1 LSGLPWSAHSV
12 VIREVVFEGYLVAES
27 PLRIGVGRESPLGS
41 AADLA
46 VLRVNLNGK
55 LVPYIPGSSLKG
67 VFRSTAIQLA
77 NLRGLT
83 VCSGL
88 SKETCMDREYPESRE
103 IASLDELLGEEVGKK
118 KHTLRDKIQNLI
130 KNGDVRGALALFHE
144 KTCLLCKVFGA
155 PSFTG
160 HAEFNDSYPVNE
172 NGDVQ
177 DAPVGVRAGIAINR
191 RTGGVHSGPY
201 QVEYV
206 EPGARFRFSLRTT
219 NLPNYALGLLAKIL
233 RMVNEGWVRVGGFKT
248 RGFGELRVDGLRF
261 AASGATVQGSKLLA
275 VDEKDEEVDL
285 SGDVSSTQRGLE
297 ASGENAWRV
306 LAKLEEVWDSVKLS

>member
-1 LSGLPWSAHSV
+1 
-12 VIREVVFEGYLVAES
+12 VITREVVFEGSFVAES

-41 AADLA
+41 AVDLA
-46 VLRVNLNGK
+46 VLRINLNGK

-77 NLRGLT
+77 SRKGLT

-88 SKETCMDREYPESRE
+88 SKGTCMDLRYPEF
-103 IASLDELLGEEVGKK
+103 DGKTLL
-118 KHTLRDKIQNLI
+118 DKIKEEIRNRNYRRAI
-130 KNGDVRGALALFHE
+130 ELFHE
-144 KTCLLCKVFGA
+144 KACLLCKVFGA

-160 HAEFNDSYPVNE
+160 HSEFNDSYPINE
-172 NGDVQ
+172 KGEVL
-177 DAPVGVRAGIAINR
+177 DAPVGVRTGIAINR
-191 RTGGVHSGPY
+191 RTGAVHMGALY

-206 EPGARFRFSLRTT
+206 EPGARFRFSIRTT

-248 RGFGELRVDGLRF
+248 RGFGELRVEGLRF
-261 AASGATVQGSKLLA
+261 AASGLTVQGSKLLA
-275 VDEKDEEVDL
+275 VDEKDKELDL
-285 SGDVSSTQRGLE
+285 SGNVSSTQRGLE

-306 LAKLEEVWDSVKLS
+306 LAKLEEVWDNANLG

>member
-1 LSGLPWSAHSV
+1 MSGLPWSSHSV
-12 VIREVVFEGYLVAES
+12 IIREVVLEGYLVAKS

-41 AADLA
+41 AVDLA
-46 VLRVNLNGK
+46 VLRMNLKGK

-77 NLRGLT
+77 NRKGLT

-88 SKETCMDREYPESRE
+88 SKGTCMDLRYPEF
-103 IASLDELLGEEVGKK
+103 DGKTLLE
-118 KHTLRDKIQNLI
+118 KIQEEIRNRNYRRAI
-130 KNGDVRGALALFHE
+130 ELFHE
-144 KTCLLCKVFGA
+144 KACLLCKVFGA

-160 HAEFNDSYPVNE
+160 HSEFNDSYPINE
-172 NGDVQ
+172 KGEVL
-177 DAPVGVRAGIAINR
+177 DAPVGVRTGIAINR
-191 RTGGVHSGPY
+191 RTGAVHMGALY

-206 EPGARFRFSLRTT
+206 EPGARFRFSIRTT

-248 RGFGELRVDGLRF
+248 RGFGELRVEGLRF
-261 AASGATVQGSKLLA
+261 AASGPTVQGSKLLA
-275 VDEKDEEVDL
+275 VDEKDGEVDL

-297 ASGENAWRV
+297 ASGENTWRV
-306 LAKLEEVWDSVKLS
+306 LAKLEGVWDSVKLS

>member
-12 VIREVVFEGYLVAES
+12 IIREVVLEGYLVAES
-27 PLRIGVGRESPLGS
+27 PLRIGVGREPPLGS
-41 AADLA
+41 AVDLA
-46 VLRVNLNGK
+46 VLRINLNGK

-77 NLRGLT
+77 NRKGLT

-88 SKETCMDREYPESRE
+88 SKGTCMDLRYPEF
-103 IASLDELLGEEVGKK
+103 DGKTLLE
-118 KHTLRDKIQNLI
+118 KIQEEI
-130 KNGDVRGALALFHE
+130 KNRNYRRAIELFHE
-144 KTCLLCKVFGA
+144 KACLLCKVFGA

-160 HAEFNDSYPVNE
+160 HSEFNDSYPINE
-172 NGDVQ
+172 KGEVL
-177 DAPVGVRAGIAINR
+177 DAPVGVRTGIAINR
-191 RTGGVHSGPY
+191 RTGAVHMGALY

-206 EPGARFRFSLRTT
+206 EPGARFRFSIRTT

-248 RGFGELRVDGLRF
+248 RGFGELRVEGLRF

-275 VDEKDEEVDL
+275 VDEKDKEVDL

>member
-1 LSGLPWSAHSV
+1 V
-12 VIREVVFEGYLVAES
+12 IIREVVLEGYLVAES
-27 PLRIGVGRESPLGS
+27 PLRIGVGREPPLGS
-41 AADLA
+41 AVDLA
-46 VLRVNLNGK
+46 VLRMNLNGK

-77 NLRGLT
+77 NRKGLT

-88 SKETCMDREYPESRE
+88 SKGTCMDLRYPEF
-103 IASLDELLGEEVGKK
+103 DGKTLLE
-118 KHTLRDKIQNLI
+118 KIQEEIRNRNYRRAI
-130 KNGDVRGALALFHE
+130 ELFHE
-144 KTCLLCKVFGA
+144 KACLLCKVFGA

-160 HAEFNDSYPVNE
+160 HSEFNDSYPINE
-172 NGDVQ
+172 KGEVL
-177 DAPVGVRAGIAINR
+177 DAPVGVRTGIAINR
-191 RTGGVHSGPY
+191 RTGAVHMGALY

-206 EPGARFRFSLRTT
+206 EPGARFRFSIRTT

-261 AASGATVQGSKLLA
+261 AASGATVQGPKLLA
-275 VDEKDEEVDL
+275 VDEKDKEVDL

>member
-12 VIREVVFEGYLVAES
+12 IIREVVLEGYLVAES

-41 AADLA
+41 AVDLA

-77 NLRGLT
+77 NRKGLT

-88 SKETCMDREYPESRE
+88 SKGTCMDLRYPEF
-103 IASLDELLGEEVGKK
+103 DGKTLLE
-118 KHTLRDKIQNLI
+118 KIQEEIRNRNYRRAI
-130 KNGDVRGALALFHE
+130 ELFHE
-144 KTCLLCKVFGA
+144 KACLLCKVFGA

-160 HAEFNDSYPVNE
+160 HSEFNDSYPINE
-172 NGDVQ
+172 KGEVL
-177 DAPVGVRAGIAINR
+177 DAPVGVRTGIAINR
-191 RTGGVHSGPY
+191 RTGAVHMGALY

-206 EPGARFRFSLRTT
+206 EPGARFRFSNRTT

-248 RGFGELRVDGLRF
+248 RGFGELRVEGLRF

-275 VDEKDEEVDL
+275 VDEKDKEVDL

>member
-12 VIREVVFEGYLVAES
+12 IIREVVFEGYLVAES

-41 AADLA
+41 AVDLA
-46 VLRVNLNGK
+46 VLRMNLNGK

-77 NLRGLT
+77 NRKGLT

-88 SKETCMDREYPESRE
+88 SKGTCMDLRYPEF
-103 IASLDELLGEEVGKK
+103 DGKTLLE
-118 KHTLRDKIQNLI
+118 KIQEEIRNRNYRRAI
-130 KNGDVRGALALFHE
+130 ELFHE
-144 KTCLLCKVFGA
+144 KACLLCKVFGA

-160 HAEFNDSYPVNE
+160 HSEFNDSYPVNE
-172 NGDVQ
+172 NGEVQ
-177 DAPVGVRAGIAINR
+177 DAPVGVRTGIAINR
-191 RTGGVHSGPY
+191 RTGAVHMGALY

-206 EPGARFRFSLRTT
+206 EPGARFRFSIRTT

-248 RGFGELRVDGLRF
+248 RGFGELRVEGLRF

-275 VDEKDEEVDL
+275 VDEKDKEVDL
-285 SGDVSSTQRGLE
+285 SGDISSTQRGLE

>member
-1 LSGLPWSAHSV
+1 LSGLPWSSHSV
-12 VIREVVFEGYLVAES
+12 IIREVVLEGYLVAES

-41 AADLA
+41 AVDLA

-77 NLRGLT
+77 SRKGLT

-88 SKETCMDREYPESRE
+88 SKGTCMDLRYPEF
-103 IASLDELLGEEVGKK
+103 DGKTLL
-118 KHTLRDKIQNLI
+118 DKIKEEIRNRNYRRAI
-130 KNGDVRGALALFHE
+130 ELFHE
-144 KTCLLCKVFGA
+144 KACLLCKVFGA

-160 HAEFNDSYPVNE
+160 HSEFNDSYPINE
-172 NGDVQ
+172 KGEVL
-177 DAPVGVRAGIAINR
+177 DAPVGVRTGIAINR
-191 RTGGVHSGPY
+191 RTGAVHMGALY

-206 EPGARFRFSLRTT
+206 EPGARFRFSIRTT

-248 RGFGELRVDGLRF
+248 RGFGELRVEGLRF
-261 AASGATVQGSKLLA
+261 AASGLTVQGSKLLA
-275 VDEKDEEVDL
+275 VDEKDKEVDL

-297 ASGENAWRV
+297 TSGENAWRV
-306 LAKLEEVWDSVKLS
+306 LAKLEEVWDNANLG

>member
-1 LSGLPWSAHSV
+1 V
-12 VIREVVFEGYLVAES
+12 IIREVVFEGSLVAES

-41 AADLA
+41 AVDLA

-77 NLRGLT
+77 NRKGLT

-88 SKETCMDREYPESRE
+88 SKGTCMDREYTESRE
-103 IASLDELLGEEVGKK
+103 TALLDELLGEEDGKK
-118 KHTLRDKIQNLI
+118 KLTLRGQIQNLI
-130 KNGDVRGALALFHE
+130 KNGDVRGAIALFHE
-144 KTCLLCKVFGA
+144 KACLLCKVFGA

-160 HAEFNDSYPVNE
+160 HSEFNDSYPINE
-172 NGDVQ
+172 KGEVL
-177 DAPVGVRAGIAINR
+177 DAPVGVRTGIAINR
-191 RTGGVHSGPY
+191 RTGAVHMGALY

-248 RGFGELRVDGLRF
+248 RGFGELRVEDLRF

-275 VDEKDEEVDL
+275 VDEKDKELDL

>member
-12 VIREVVFEGYLVAES
+12 ITREVVLEGYLVAES

-41 AADLA
+41 AVDLA

-77 NLRGLT
+77 NRKGLT

-88 SKETCMDREYPESRE
+88 SKGTCMDLRYPEF
-103 IASLDELLGEEVGKK
+103 DGKTLLE
-118 KHTLRDKIQNLI
+118 KIQEEIRNRNYRRAI
-130 KNGDVRGALALFHE
+130 ELFHE
-144 KTCLLCKVFGA
+144 KACLLCKVFGA

-160 HAEFNDSYPVNE
+160 HSEFNDSYPINE
-172 NGDVQ
+172 KGDVQ
-177 DAPVGVRAGIAINR
+177 DAPVGVRTGIAINR
-191 RTGGVHSGPY
+191 RTGAVHMGALY

-206 EPGARFRFSLRTT
+206 EPGARFRFSIRTT

-248 RGFGELRVDGLRF
+248 RGFGELRVEGLRF
-261 AASGATVQGSKLLA
+261 AAYGLTVQGSKLLA
-275 VDEKDEEVDL
+275 VDEKDKEVDL
-285 SGDVSSTQRGLE
+285 SGDISSTQRGLE

-306 LAKLEEVWDSVKLS
+306 LAKLEEVWDNANLG

>member
-1 LSGLPWSAHSV
+1 V
-12 VIREVVFEGYLVAES
+12 IIREVVLEGYLVAES
-27 PLRIGVGRESPLGS
+27 PLRIGVGREPPLGS
-41 AADLA
+41 AVDLA

-77 NLRGLT
+77 NRKGLT

-88 SKETCMDREYPESRE
+88 SKGTCMDLRYPEF
-103 IASLDELLGEEVGKK
+103 DGKTLLE
-118 KHTLRDKIQNLI
+118 KIQEEIRNRNYRRAI
-130 KNGDVRGALALFHE
+130 ELFHE
-144 KTCLLCKVFGA
+144 KACLLCKVFGA

-160 HAEFNDSYPVNE
+160 HSKFNDSYPINE
-172 NGDVQ
+172 NGEVL
-177 DAPVGVRAGIAINR
+177 DAPVGVRTGIAINR
-191 RTGGVHSGPY
+191 RTGAVHMGALY

-285 SGDVSSTQRGLE
+285 SGDISSTQRRLE

>member
-12 VIREVVFEGYLVAES
+12 ITREVVFEGYLVTES

-41 AADLA
+41 AVDLA

-77 NLRGLT
+77 NRKGLT

-88 SKETCMDREYPESRE
+88 SKGTCMDLRYPEF
-103 IASLDELLGEEVGKK
+103 DGKTLLE
-118 KHTLRDKIQNLI
+118 KIQEEIRNRNYRRAI
-130 KNGDVRGALALFHE
+130 QLFHE
-144 KTCLLCKVFGA
+144 KACLLCKVFGA

-160 HAEFNDSYPVNE
+160 HSEFNDSYPINE
-172 NGDVQ
+172 KGDVQ
-177 DAPVGVRAGIAINR
+177 DAPVGVRTGIAINR
-191 RTGGVHSGPY
+191 RTGAVHMGALY

-206 EPGARFRFSLRTT
+206 EPGARFRFSIRTT

-248 RGFGELRVDGLRF
+248 RGFGELRVEGLRF
-261 AASGATVQGSKLLA
+261 AAYGLTVQGSKLLA
-275 VDEKDEEVDL
+275 VDEKDKEVDL
-285 SGDVSSTQRGLE
+285 SGDISSTQRGLE

-306 LAKLEEVWDSVKLS
+306 LAKLEEVWDNANLG

>member
-1 LSGLPWSAHSV
+1 LPWSAHSV
-12 VIREVVFEGYLVAES
+12 IIREVVLEGYLVAES

-41 AADLA
+41 AVDLA
-46 VLRVNLNGK
+46 VLRMNLNGK

-88 SKETCMDREYPESRE
+88 SKGTCMDLRYPEF
-103 IASLDELLGEEVGKK
+103 DGKTLLE
-118 KHTLRDKIQNLI
+118 KIQEEIRNRNYRRAI
-130 KNGDVRGALALFHE
+130 ELFHE
-144 KTCLLCKVFGA
+144 KACLLCKVFGA

-160 HAEFNDSYPVNE
+160 HAEFNDSYPINE
-172 NGDVQ
+172 KGEVL
-177 DAPVGVRAGIAINR
+177 DAPVGVRTGIAINR
-191 RTGGVHSGPY
+191 RTGAVHMGALY

-206 EPGARFRFSLRTT
+206 EPGARFRFSIRTT

-285 SGDVSSTQRGLE
+285 SGDISSTQRGLE

-306 LAKLEEVWDSVKLS
+306 LAKLEEVWDNANLG

>member
-1 LSGLPWSAHSV
+1 V
-12 VIREVVFEGYLVAES
+12 IIREVVLEGYFVAES

-41 AADLA
+41 AVDLA
-46 VLRVNLNGK
+46 VLRINLNGK

-77 NLRGLT
+77 NRKGLT

-88 SKETCMDREYPESRE
+88 SKGTCMDLRYPEF
-103 IASLDELLGEEVGKK
+103 DGKTLLE
-118 KHTLRDKIQNLI
+118 KIQEEI
-130 KNGDVRGALALFHE
+130 KNRNYRRAIELFHE
-144 KTCLLCKVFGA
+144 KACLLCKVFGA

-160 HAEFNDSYPVNE
+160 HSEFNDSYPINE
-172 NGDVQ
+172 KGEVL
-177 DAPVGVRAGIAINR
+177 DAPVGVRTGIAINR
-191 RTGGVHSGPY
+191 RTGAVHMGALY

-206 EPGARFRFSLRTT
+206 EPGARFRFSIRTT

-275 VDEKDEEVDL
+275 VDEKDKEVDL

>member
-12 VIREVVFEGYLVAES
+12 ITREVVLEGSFVAES

-41 AADLA
+41 AVDLA
-46 VLRVNLNGK
+46 VLRINLNGK

-77 NLRGLT
+77 SRKGLT

-88 SKETCMDREYPESRE
+88 SKGTCMDLRYPEF
-103 IASLDELLGEEVGKK
+103 DGKTLL
-118 KHTLRDKIQNLI
+118 DKIQEEIRNRNYRRAI
-130 KNGDVRGALALFHE
+130 ELFHE
-144 KTCLLCKVFGA
+144 KACLLCKVFGA

-160 HAEFNDSYPVNE
+160 HAEFNDSYPINE
-172 NGDVQ
+172 KGEVQ
-177 DAPVGVRAGIAINR
+177 DAPVGVRTGIAINR
-191 RTGGVHSGPY
+191 RTGAVHMGALY

-206 EPGARFRFSLRTT
+206 EPGARFKFSIRTT

-248 RGFGELRVDGLRF
+248 RGFGELRVEGLRF
-261 AASGATVQGSKLLA
+261 AASGPTVQGSKLLA
-275 VDEKDEEVDL
+275 VDEKDQEVDL

-306 LAKLEEVWDSVKLS
+306 LAKLEGVWDSVKLS

>member
-12 VIREVVFEGYLVAES
+12 IIREVVLEGYLVAES
-27 PLRIGVGRESPLGS
+27 PLRIGVGREPPLGS
-41 AADLA
+41 AVDLA
-46 VLRVNLNGK
+46 VLRINLNGK

-77 NLRGLT
+77 NRKGLT

-88 SKETCMDREYPESRE
+88 SKGTCMDLRYPEF
-103 IASLDELLGEEVGKK
+103 DGKTLLE
-118 KHTLRDKIQNLI
+118 KIQEEIRNRNYRRAI
-130 KNGDVRGALALFHE
+130 ELFHE
-144 KTCLLCKVFGA
+144 KACLLCKVFGA

-160 HAEFNDSYPVNE
+160 HSEFNDSYPINE
-172 NGDVQ
+172 NGEVL
-177 DAPVGVRAGIAINR
+177 DAPVGVRTGIAINR
-191 RTGGVHSGPY
+191 RTGAVHMGALY

-206 EPGARFRFSLRTT
+206 EPGARFRFSIRTT

-248 RGFGELRVDGLRF
+248 RGFGELRVEGLRF
-261 AASGATVQGSKLLA
+261 TASGATVQGSKLLA

-285 SGDVSSTQRGLE
+285 SGDISPTQRGLE

-306 LAKLEEVWDSVKLS
+306 LAKLEEVWDNANLG

>member
-1 LSGLPWSAHSV
+1 
-12 VIREVVFEGYLVAES
+12 VITREVVFEGYFVAES

-41 AADLA
+41 AVDLA

-77 NLRGLT
+77 NRKGLT

-88 SKETCMDREYPESRE
+88 SKGTCMDLRYPEF
-103 IASLDELLGEEVGKK
+103 DGKTLLE
-118 KHTLRDKIQNLI
+118 KIQEEIRNRNYRRAI
-130 KNGDVRGALALFHE
+130 ELFHE
-144 KTCLLCKVFGA
+144 KACLLCKVFGA

-160 HAEFNDSYPVNE
+160 HSEFNDSYPINE
-172 NGDVQ
+172 NGEVQ
-177 DAPVGVRAGIAINR
+177 DAPVGVRTGIAINR
-191 RTGGVHSGPY
+191 RTGAVHMGALY

-206 EPGARFRFSLRTT
+206 EPGARFRFSIRTT

-248 RGFGELRVDGLRF
+248 RGFGELRVEGLRF
-261 AASGATVQGSKLLA
+261 AASGSTVQGSKLLA
-275 VDEKDEEVDL
+275 VDEKDKEVDL
-285 SGDVSSTQRGLE
+285 SGDISSTQRGLE

-306 LAKLEEVWDSVKLS
+306 LAKLEEVWDNVKLG

>member
-1 LSGLPWSAHSV
+1 LPWSAHSV
-12 VIREVVFEGYLVAES
+12 IIREVVLEGYLVAES

-41 AADLA
+41 AVDLA
-46 VLRVNLNGK
+46 VLRMNLNGK
-55 LVPYIPGSSLKG
+55 IVPYIPGSSLKG

-88 SKETCMDREYPESRE
+88 SKGTCMDLRYPEF
-103 IASLDELLGEEVGKK
+103 DGKTLLE
-118 KHTLRDKIQNLI
+118 KIQEEIRNRNYRRAI
-130 KNGDVRGALALFHE
+130 ELFHE
-144 KTCLLCKVFGA
+144 KACLLCKVFGA

-160 HAEFNDSYPVNE
+160 HSEFNDSYPINE
-172 NGDVQ
+172 KGEVL
-177 DAPVGVRAGIAINR
+177 DAPVGVRTGIAINR
-191 RTGGVHSGPY
+191 RTGAVHMGALY

-285 SGDVSSTQRGLE
+285 SGDISSTQRRLE

>member
-12 VIREVVFEGYLVAES
+12 IIREMVLEGYLVTES

-41 AADLA
+41 AVDLA
-46 VLRVNLNGK
+46 VLRMNLNGK

-77 NLRGLT
+77 NRKGLT

-88 SKETCMDREYPESRE
+88 SKGTCMDLRYPEF
-103 IASLDELLGEEVGKK
+103 DGKTLLE
-118 KHTLRDKIQNLI
+118 KIQEEIRNRNYRRAI
-130 KNGDVRGALALFHE
+130 QLFHE
-144 KTCLLCKVFGA
+144 KACLLCKVFGA

-160 HAEFNDSYPVNE
+160 HSEFNDSYPINE
-172 NGDVQ
+172 KGEVQ
-177 DAPVGVRAGIAINR
+177 DAPVGVRTGIAINR
-191 RTGGVHSGPY
+191 RTGAVHMGALY

-206 EPGARFRFSLRTT
+206 EPGARFKFSLRTT

-248 RGFGELRVDGLRF
+248 RGFGELRVEGLRF
-261 AASGATVQGSKLLA
+261 AASGPTVQGSKLLA
-275 VDEKDEEVDL
+275 VDEKDKEVDL

-306 LAKLEEVWDSVKLS
+306 LAKLEEVWDNANLG

>member
-1 LSGLPWSAHSV
+1 LPWSAHSV
-12 VIREVVFEGYLVAES
+12 IIREVVLEGYLVAES

-41 AADLA
+41 AVDLA

-55 LVPYIPGSSLKG
+55 IVPYIPGSSLKG

-88 SKETCMDREYPESRE
+88 SKGTCMDLRYPEF
-103 IASLDELLGEEVGKK
+103 DGKTLLE
-118 KHTLRDKIQNLI
+118 KIQEEIRNRNYRRAI
-130 KNGDVRGALALFHE
+130 ELFHE
-144 KTCLLCKVFGA
+144 KACLLCKVFGA

-160 HAEFNDSYPVNE
+160 HSEFNDSYPINE
-172 NGDVQ
+172 KGEVL
-177 DAPVGVRAGIAINR
+177 DAPVGVRTGIAINR
-191 RTGGVHSGPY
+191 RTGAVHMGALY

-285 SGDVSSTQRGLE
+285 SGDISSTQRGLE

-306 LAKLEEVWDSVKLS
+306 LAKLEEVWDNANLG

>member
-1 LSGLPWSAHSV
+1 V
-12 VIREVVFEGYLVAES
+12 IIREVVLEGYLVAES
-27 PLRIGVGRESPLGS
+27 PLRIGVGREPPLGS
-41 AADLA
+41 AVDLA
-46 VLRVNLNGK
+46 VLRINLNGK

-77 NLRGLT
+77 NRKGLT

-88 SKETCMDREYPESRE
+88 SKGTCMDLRYPEF
-103 IASLDELLGEEVGKK
+103 DGKTLLE
-118 KHTLRDKIQNLI
+118 KIQEEIRNRNYRRAI
-130 KNGDVRGALALFHE
+130 ELFHE
-144 KTCLLCKVFGA
+144 KACLLCKVFGA

-172 NGDVQ
+172 KGEVQ
-177 DAPVGVRAGIAINR
+177 VVSVGIRAGIAINR

-201 QVEYV
+201 HVEYV
-206 EPGARFRFSLRTT
+206 EPGARFRFSIRTT
-219 NLPNYALGLLAKIL
+219 NLPNYALGLLTKIL

-248 RGFGELRVDGLRF
+248 RGFGELRVEGLRF

-275 VDEKDEEVDL
+275 VDEKDKEVDL

-297 ASGENAWRV
+297 ASGENAWKV
-306 LAKLEEVWDSVKLS
+306 LAKLEEVWDNANLG

>member
-1 LSGLPWSAHSV
+1 LPWSAHSV
-12 VIREVVFEGYLVAES
+12 IIREVVLEGYLVAES

-41 AADLA
+41 AVDLA
-46 VLRVNLNGK
+46 VLRMNLNGK
-55 LVPYIPGSSLKG
+55 IVPYIPGSSLKG

-88 SKETCMDREYPESRE
+88 SKGTCMDLRYPEF
-103 IASLDELLGEEVGKK
+103 DGKTLLE
-118 KHTLRDKIQNLI
+118 KIQEEIRNRNYRRAI
-130 KNGDVRGALALFHE
+130 ELFHE
-144 KTCLLCKVFGA
+144 KACLLCKVFGA

-160 HAEFNDSYPVNE
+160 HSEFNDSYPINE
-172 NGDVQ
+172 KGEVL
-177 DAPVGVRAGIAINR
+177 DAPVGVRTGIAINR
-191 RTGGVHSGPY
+191 RTGAVHMGALY

-285 SGDVSSTQRGLE
+285 SGDISSTQRGLE

-306 LAKLEEVWDSVKLS
+306 LAKLEEVWDNANLG

>member
-1 LSGLPWSAHSV
+1 
-12 VIREVVFEGYLVAES
+12 VITREVVFEGSFVAES

-41 AADLA
+41 AVDLA
-46 VLRVNLNGK
+46 VLRINLNGK

-77 NLRGLT
+77 NRKGLT

-88 SKETCMDREYPESRE
+88 SKGTCMDLRYPEF
-103 IASLDELLGEEVGKK
+103 DGKTLLE
-118 KHTLRDKIQNLI
+118 KIQEEIRNRNYRRAI
-130 KNGDVRGALALFHE
+130 ELFHE
-144 KTCLLCKVFGA
+144 KACLLCKVFGA

-160 HAEFNDSYPVNE
+160 HSEFNDSYPINE
-172 NGDVQ
+172 KGEVL
-177 DAPVGVRAGIAINR
+177 DAPVGVRTGIAINR
-191 RTGGVHSGPY
+191 RTGAVHMGALY

-206 EPGARFRFSLRTT
+206 EPGARFRFSIRTT

-248 RGFGELRVDGLRF
+248 RGFGELRVEGLRF
-261 AASGATVQGSKLLA
+261 AASGLTVQGSKLLA
-275 VDEKDEEVDL
+275 VDEKDKELDL
-285 SGDVSSTQRGLE
+285 SGNVSSTQRGLE

-306 LAKLEEVWDSVKLS
+306 LAKLEEVWDNANLG